1 MRAVD
6 EAGLIKVD
14 LQLTSSTQ
22 YPQQISLHPALL
34 HFFLIIAKDNMSRRS
49 DGEIRNLGQDG
60 CSWE

>member
-1 MRAVD
+1 MMRAVD

-34 HFFLIIAKDNMSRRS
+34 HFFLIIAKDNMGCS
-49 DGEIRNLGQDG
+49 QG